1 MTNCP
6 ALRWGAL
13 PTKSD
18 VLKVFRIAVFSNI
31 NYHSIEYICIV
42 YKSKIFMEISQQ
54 VFSTNTSFRIQVF
67 GYKETDTATL
77 K

>member
-31 NYHSIEYICIV
+31 NYHSIEYIRIV

-54 VFSTNTSFRIQVF
+54 VFSTNTSFQHSYAEHRKI
-67 GYKETDTATL
+67 
-77 K
+77 